1 VGDCGVNDGLIRP
14 SYVQGHCHRGG
25 AAWDHFLP
33 HVNISVQSS
42 AGAELTIMVNDRL
55 WISDVVTLLVIG
67 TEVERFVSGSKVTP
81 EPLVVTREPFR
92 HCL

>member
-1 VGDCGVNDGLIRP
+1 
-14 SYVQGHCHRGG
+14 
-25 AAWDHFLP
+25 
-33 HVNISVQSS
+33 
-42 AGAELTIMVNDRL
+42 
-55 WISDVVTLLVIG
+55 VTLLVIG